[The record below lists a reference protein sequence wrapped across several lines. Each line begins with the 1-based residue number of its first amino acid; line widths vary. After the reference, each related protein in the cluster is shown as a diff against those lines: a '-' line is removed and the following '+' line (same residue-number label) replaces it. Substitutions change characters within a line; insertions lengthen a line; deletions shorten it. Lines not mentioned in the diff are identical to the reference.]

1 MGLLD
6 LSDNVPS
13 KKHVD
18 CDDIQDFDNMNGH
31 DFEYYCADILR
42 KNNFEQVEVTQGSG
56 DQGVDIIAYKDG
68 LKYAIQCKN
77 YSSHLGNTPV
87 QEVFAGK
94 TFYKCH
100 IAVVMTNQTFTK
112 GAIDLADST
121 GVLLWDRYKL
131 ISMLGDSTAQN
142 NTKQQKSQKMRWF
155 NNVNNAGS
163 FVTLLVISILIITFI
178 FIYGLTSLADIIRA
192 L

>member
-31 DFEYYCADILR
+31 DFEHYCADILR

-100 IAVVMTNQTFTK
+100 VAVVMTNQTFTK
-112 GAIDLADST
+112 GAIDLADAT
-121 GVLLWDRYKL
+121 DVLLWDRYKL
-131 ISMLGDSTAQN
+131 ISMLGNSTAQN
-142 NTKQQKSQKMRWF
+142 NTKQQKSPIMRWPLLF
-155 NNVNNAGS
+155 AG
-163 FVTLLVISILIITFI
+163 ILIIAFI
-178 FIYGLTSLADIIRA
+178 LYIALLGLI
-192 L
+192 